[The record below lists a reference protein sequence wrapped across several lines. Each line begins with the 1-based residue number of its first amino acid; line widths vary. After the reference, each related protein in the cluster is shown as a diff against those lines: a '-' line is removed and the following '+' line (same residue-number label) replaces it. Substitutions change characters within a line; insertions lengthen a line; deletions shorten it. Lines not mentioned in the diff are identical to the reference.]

1 MEDPDADAA
10 EDDAGKFDL
19 DSLPILPFAFVQAPP
34 PTIHSLLSWC
44 PWLEAEGDEQEE
56 VEEEDDDGEPASKKQ
71 RQS

>member
-1 MEDPDADAA
+1 MEDADADAA

-19 DSLPILPFAFVQAPP
+19 DYLPTLPSVCLQESP